1 MVTPIQKSSKR
12 LENEQSKSQSP
23 IKKSASSNNTRLS
36 TEMMTPNPENLES
49 LCLTKRRVLEGLKIP
64 TEDLPSDFLSS
75 QMQKDEILNNLN
87 KRILS
92 LKFKIASKTKSTK
105 EKIAK
110 QKSESVSNKL
120 ETTKS
125 DVEKLKSKLAALK
138 NDWESKSKAIEDEL
152 AKIKGKISNTKDE
165 TELIKEENYLK
176 EDEMK
181 EVQKDLKDLKKIMK
195 NMSGIYLNV
204 QGKLDQKRHEINE
217 LNSNYFELVLNME
230 NEEELEAGF
239 KDSFIVAARTKQEK
253 EKVQKKFKKLKGLY
267 QKIQKFPHTVENML
281 DNLKE
286 LDSFIESIIDE
297 REIEKILSDTKEKIE
312 DLTDTL
318 NVSLSKPIKIL
329 NNLERKSKTVRGKYK
344 ENEKQLKDLEK
355 EINKLNSNPQSTS
368 LKDNLLKLS
377 QIEQNN
383 NINLENIS
391 NELLTSKEKV
401 KISKDGFKN
410 LLSLN
415 QHADFEFNQLK
426 IKSETI
432 SNQLKMSQTFKK
444 NDLSLQEE
452 LKAELTLLMKKADK
466 IKSSSFSKDHPDS
479 RKLKNLVTQVTVLHE
494 ELMKKDT
501 QIVRKWRELRKSQKE
516 SKKIQKSIQSYE
528 LKIKQTNDEIYHKF
542 NEQIEKKN
550 KEIDMLK
557 EILKGNANEIKA
569 KEVILSGIKRQ
580 LEGVSPKVEKNLEKR
595 VKSK

>member
-1 MVTPIQKSSKR
+1 M
-12 LENEQSKSQSP
+12 SQ
-23 IKKSASSNNTRLS
+23 
-36 TEMMTPNPENLES
+36 
-49 LCLTKRRVLEGLKIP
+49 
-64 TEDLPSDFLSS
+64 
-75 QMQKDEILNNLN
+75 
-87 KRILS
+87 
-92 LKFKIASKTKSTK
+92 
-105 EKIAK
+105 
-110 QKSESVSNKL
+110 KL
-120 ETTKS
+120 ETTKV
-125 DVEKLKSKLAALK
+125 DVDKLKSKLSSLK

-152 AKIKGKISNTKDE
+152 ANIKGKISNTKDE

-176 EDEMK
+176 EEEMK

-217 LNSNYFELVLNME
+217 LNSNYFELALNME

-239 KDSFIVAARTKQEK
+239 KESFIIAARTKQEK

-267 QKIQKFPHTVENML
+267 QKIQVFPHTVEYML
-281 DNLKE
+281 NNLKE

-297 REIEKILSDTKEKIE
+297 REIEKILSETKEKIE

-318 NVSLSKPIKIL
+318 SVSLAKPIKIL
-329 NNLERKSKTVRGKYK
+329 NNLERKSKTVKGKYK

-355 EINKLNSNPQSTS
+355 EINKLNSNPQTLA

-383 NINLENIS
+383 KVNLENIS
-391 NELLTSKEKV
+391 NELLVSKEKV
-401 KISKDGFKN
+401 KISKEGFKN
-410 LLSLN
+410 LLSLT

-426 IKSETI
+426 IKNETQA
-432 SNQLKMSQTFKK
+432 NQLKMSQTFKK

-452 LKAELTLLMKKADK
+452 LKTELSLLMKKADK
-466 IKSSSFSKDHPDS
+466 IKSASFSKDHPDS

-501 QIVRKWRELRKSQKE
+501 QIIRRWRELRKSQKE

-542 NEQIEKKN
+542 NEQIDKKN